1 MSAAVFSLGL
11 GSHKTSTDVC
21 LGVEASS
28 QGTQCKQLLQHIARA
43 GCSAELTESFS
54 GYFHYSEGDFSHE
67 LKYTTELVYVT

>member
-1 MSAAVFSLGL
+1 MAVAGFSLGL

-28 QGTQCKQLLQHIARA
+28 QGAQCKELSQHIPRE

-54 GYFHYSEGDFSHE
+54 GYFYYLEGDF
-67 LKYTTELVYVT
+67 LVN